1 MTAVLLDSRMQGSTG
16 WISLRTGRFVR
27 ASNVE
32 TGDKLR
38 VSFMPGGEDL
48 LVEESGTF
56 SLPKDAKFVRI
67 QHEEAVPRAKGV
79 QGVCVDLV
87 SKGS

>member
-1 MTAVLLDSRMQGSTG
+1 MTAVMLDSRVAGSTG

-27 ASNVE
+27 VSRLE
-32 TGDKLR
+32 TGDRLR

-56 SLPKDAKFVRI
+56 SLPQEAKFLQI
-67 QHEEAVPRAKGV
+67 KHEEAVVRAKGV
-79 QGVCVDLV
+79 QGVCVDIV

>member
-1 MTAVLLDSRMQGSTG
+1 MTAVLLDSRIQGSTG
-16 WISLRTGRFVR
+16 WISLRTGRFVLV
-27 ASNVE
+27 SGME

-56 SLPKDAKFVRI
+56 SLPDGVKFLRI

-79 QGVCVDLV
+79 QGVCVDIV